1 MHGAAASVSAA
12 AILNAAPTDADVGE
26 SSGEAGDEE
35 E

>member
-1 MHGAAASVSAA
+1 MQGSAASVSAA
-12 AILNAAPTDADVGE
+12 ASVNAAPTDADAGE